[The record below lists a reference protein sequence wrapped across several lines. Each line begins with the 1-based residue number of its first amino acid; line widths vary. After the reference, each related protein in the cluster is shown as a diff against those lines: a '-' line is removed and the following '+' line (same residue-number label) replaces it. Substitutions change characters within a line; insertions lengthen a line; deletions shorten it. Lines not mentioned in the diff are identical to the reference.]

1 MIVFDGHRIKDVSSL
16 PPPPRGVSNE
26 PTAAPVI
33 AFTTKT
39 ADGFTVEMYKS
50 LCLFGPSLER
60 ASPVVVVVLLFSS
73 TRRSVFCQQRHSVLS
88 EQTPFFFS
96 SSSLETETQTK

>member
-60 ASPVVVVVLLFSS
+60 ASPVVVVLLFSS